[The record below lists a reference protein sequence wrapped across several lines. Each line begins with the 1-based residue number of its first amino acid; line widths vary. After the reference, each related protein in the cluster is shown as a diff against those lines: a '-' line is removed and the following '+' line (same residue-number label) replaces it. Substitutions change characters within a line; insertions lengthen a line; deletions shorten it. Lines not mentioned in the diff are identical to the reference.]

1 MAMMETRVLGF
12 HVIQTSHLQDTVRH
26 LKGLHRRI
34 VQRTFPQ
41 AFTTELPTF
50 SNYSSSSSSSSRRR
64 RQRRP
69 TSLLEMV
76 FDGPP
81 VPPLNSQR
89 FMTYGELK
97 AKVEMDREAGTRTSG
112 AVYMAMC
119 MCDYRCFIF
128 SLSLSL
134 SLRKIS
140 FFLLYS
146 LTKPC
151 LCFLFFLFLI

>member
-34 VQRTFPQ
+34 VQRTFPS

-50 SNYSSSSSSSSRRR
+50 STGSTISSSSRRR

-81 VPPLNSQR
+81 VPPLNSKR

-97 AKVEMDREAGTRTSG
+97 AKVEMDREAGTRTIG

-119 MCDYRCFIF
+119 MCDHLYTAGGSSFSSSFFSNFILIQTCLVF
-128 SLSLSL
+128 F
-134 SLRKIS
+134 S
-140 FFLLYS
+140 FFLS
-146 LTKPC
+146 LK
-151 LCFLFFLFLI
+151 